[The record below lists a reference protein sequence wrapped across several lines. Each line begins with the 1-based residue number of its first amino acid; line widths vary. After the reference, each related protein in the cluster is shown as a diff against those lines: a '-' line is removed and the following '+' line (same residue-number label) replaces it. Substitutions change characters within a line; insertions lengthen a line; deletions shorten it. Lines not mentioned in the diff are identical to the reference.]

1 MEIKLA
7 QSELQ
12 SVLATLNKFR
22 EQNRRAYEAKR
33 AEAAKIA
40 GELAKIAEA
49 GKGLAAAINSVRQE
63 LGMPLEERHDAP
75 ASSSG
80 PSRAG
85 ETDTTFEVMRII
97 SEHQE
102 QGGIDIDG
110 IEAKLKERGVKVS
123 SRDYLN
129 TILTRK
135 RNKQKKLTRVDGK
148 WLLTDKG
155 KAEVRMKT
163 E

>member
-1 MEIKLA
+1 METKLS
-7 QSELQ
+7 QGELQ
-12 SVLATLNKFR
+12 SVLTTLNKFQ

-33 AEAAKIA
+33 AESAKIA

-49 GKGLAAAINSVRQE
+49 GKGLAAAINTVKRE
-63 LGMPLEERHDAP
+63 LGMPPEQHDAP
-75 ASSSG
+75 ASGSGSSG
-80 PSRAG
+80 AG
-85 ETDTTFEVMRII
+85 QTDTTLEVMRII

-110 IEAKLKERGVKVS
+110 IEAKLKERGVTVS

-135 RNKQKKLTRVDGK
+135 RNKQKKLTRIDGK
-148 WLLTDKG
+148 WSLTDKG